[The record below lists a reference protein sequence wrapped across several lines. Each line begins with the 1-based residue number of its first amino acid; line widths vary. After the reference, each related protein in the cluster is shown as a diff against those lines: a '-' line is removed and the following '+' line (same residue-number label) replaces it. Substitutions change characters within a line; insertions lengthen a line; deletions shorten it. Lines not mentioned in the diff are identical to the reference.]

1 MESALHLDISHYMI
15 IKLQLRE
22 IRHRGKNWG
31 KHIDLPGRGKYNR
44 IYKWTGAGVERNKN
58 RSIRWEGEIAL
69 KEGMS
74 GETARLEEH
83 LRSRIK
89 TYYSRNF
96 L

>member
-1 MESALHLDISHYMI
+1 MI

-22 IRHRGKNWG
+22 IRHRGKDSG
-31 KHIDLPGRGKYNR
+31 KHIDLPGRRKCDRFYR
-44 IYKWTGAGVERNKN
+44 WTGAGVEKN
-58 RSIRWEGEIAL
+58 ENRHIRWGEGREIAL

-74 GETARLEEH
+74 GETATLEEH
-83 LRSRIK
+83 LRSYIE